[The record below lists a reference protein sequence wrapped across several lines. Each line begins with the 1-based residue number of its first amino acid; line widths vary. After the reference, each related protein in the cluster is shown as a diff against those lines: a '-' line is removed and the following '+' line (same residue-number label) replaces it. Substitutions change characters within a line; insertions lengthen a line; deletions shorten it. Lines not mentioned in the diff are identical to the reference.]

1 MAAPSNTVWGSI
13 SDDRGKLGIAIS
25 ASNTNTTTTLTVQVW
40 LALKYNIDDDK
51 NTYSFSYTND
61 SGSTSTSSDSNL
73 VLNFGTSSGA
83 GWAEV
88 SQKQIKTH
96 TLTYTRGTAG
106 RRVNLS
112 AALNSL
118 AGSNYNVSVST
129 TYDIPALPSYTVY
142 YNGNGGSGAM
152 PASTVY
158 YGTAFKTRQ
167 NTITRT
173 GYTFAGWNEKAD
185 GTGTKWGITSSDDG
199 TYESGNSWTWTY
211 TKNITLY
218 AQWTEHT
225 MTVNYCGNGADY
237 GTYQGQSV
245 NLNDVVHTD
254 VFLYDN
260 SYTTGLSNV
269 QNKDYLYLSRT
280 GYSPTHYWL
289 TAGDNYI
296 SVHEDDTSLNSGEA
310 VANAFGLTLAN
321 SNQAVR
327 VYAAWKKNTY
337 TFNFVANGGSGN
349 MDAQLV
355 NWEDSFQL
363 SKNLFKREGYTF
375 IGWNVCRDDGKW
387 YVNYNGWLTEDEI
400 AAGGYEKK
408 MYDNQVELTLNESWI
423 SDNEDAR
430 TFTMYALWEISGV
443 VYIDNGTS
451 FEPYLTYIDNGTGW
465 DLYLAY
471 VDNGT
476 NWNIIS

>member
-13 SDDRGKLGIAIS
+13 SDDKGKLGIAIS

-40 LALKYNIDDDK
+40 LALKYNIDDSS

-61 SGSTSTSSDSNL
+61 SGTTSTVNDSNL

-96 TLTYTRGTAG
+96 TLTYTRGTASKK
-106 RRVNLS
+106 VNIS
-112 AALNSL
+112 AALNDL
-118 AGSNYNVSVST
+118 ASSNYDVSVST
-129 TYDIPALPSYTVY
+129 SYTIPALPSYTIS
-142 YNGNGGSGAM
+142 YNANDGSGA
-152 PASTVY
+152 PASQTKW
-158 YGTAFKTRQ
+158 YGTTLTLSTTKP
-167 NTITRT
+167 TRT
-173 GYTFAGWNEKAD
+173 GYTFKNWNTAAN
-185 GTGTKWGITSSDDG
+185 GTGTSYNSGASYTADG
-199 TYESGNSWTWTY
+199 S
-211 TKNITLY
+211 NITLY

-225 MTVNYCGNGADY
+225 MTVYYYGNGADY
-237 GTYQGQSV
+237 GTYQGQPV
-245 NLNDVVHTD
+245 DLNDVVHTD

-280 GYSPTHYWL
+280 GYTPTGYWL

-296 SVHEDDTSLNSGEA
+296 SVHEDDANLNTGEKI
-310 VANAFGLTLAN
+310 ANAFGLTLAN

-327 VYAAWKKNTY
+327 VYAEWIKNTY
-337 TFNFVANGGSGN
+337 TINYNPNKGNGN
-349 MDAQLV
+349 MNPQTVKWD
-355 NWEDSFQL
+355 EIFTY
-363 SKNLFKREGYTF
+363 SKNTFVREGYKF
-375 IGWNVCRDDGKW
+375 IGWHLYRNDDNKW
-387 YVNYNGWLTEDEI
+387 YTEPQGWLTEDEI
-400 AAGGYEKK
+400 SIGGYSKK
-408 MYDNQVELTLNESWI
+408 LYANEETMIIDSSWI
-423 SDNEDAR
+423 NGNDVAR
-430 TFTMYALWEISGV
+430 EFTLYAIWEISGV